1 MTDGG
6 VTDGGITDGRMTDGR
21 LRDARD
27 RVRRL
32 DRAGRQRA
40 ALAEQIARVEHEL
53 TELEKTYQDEAF
65 DVARLEGVTLTSIV
79 ARVLG
84 TKDDKLAKERAEEQV
99 AWLKYAEHRQRHA
112 TMTAELSVLD
122 QELADLASA
131 PADYESALRSAEVAL
146 RTAGDPRAG
155 ELSSIAVRLAD
166 AGAALREHDEAFR
179 AGRAAHDSVTAMLD
193 HLRSA
198 YTWSSVDMFTG
209 GFADWMEHDRLARAQ
224 ALARRSQAAL
234 DRFAREM
241 ADVGVTVQASVQVDP
256 GAFMDWFF
264 DNIIVDAVYHD
275 RIRRTYQQTEAVA
288 GWLGEHLAYL
298 SARCVALSQER
309 AALATER
316 ERLHGISTGS

>member
-6 VTDGGITDGRMTDGR
+6 
-21 LRDARD
+21 LRAARA
-27 RVRRL
+27 RVLRL
-32 DRAGRQRA
+32 DQAGRQRA
-40 ALAEQIARVEHEL
+40 ALTEQIVRVEHEL
-53 TELEKTYQDEAF
+53 TALAKAHQDEAL
-65 DVARLEGVTLTSIV
+65 DVAKLEGVTLTSIV

-84 TKDDKLAKERAEEQV
+84 TKDERLARERAEAEV
-99 AWLKYAEHRQRHA
+99 ARLKYAEHRQRHT
-112 TMTAELSVLD
+112 TMVDELAVLD
-122 QELADLASA
+122 QEIAGLASA
-131 PADYESALRSAEVAL
+131 PADYESALQSAEAAL
-146 RTAGDPRAG
+146 RVAGDSRTG
-155 ELSSIAVRLAD
+155 ELSAIAVRLAD

-179 AGRAAHDSVTAMLD
+179 AGRVAHDAVSAMLD
-193 HLRSA
+193 HLRAA

-224 ALARRSQAAL
+224 ALAQRAQAAL

-241 ADVGVTVQASVQVDP
+241 ADVGANVQATVSVEP

-275 RIRRTYQQTEAVA
+275 RIRRTYQQIELVA

-309 AALATER
+309 AVLAAER
-316 ERLHGISTGS
+316 ERVHGLG